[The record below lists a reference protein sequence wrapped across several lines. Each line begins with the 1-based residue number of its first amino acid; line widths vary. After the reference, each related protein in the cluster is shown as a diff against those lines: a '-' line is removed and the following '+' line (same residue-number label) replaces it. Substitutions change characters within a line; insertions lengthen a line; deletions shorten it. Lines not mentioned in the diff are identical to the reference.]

1 MKLSKTLGKRVLSL
15 LIVGL
20 FVFTAFAVIQSG
32 GGQAQASPSASSSFT
47 FPYQYGTPTVP
58 SDVGAQG
65 IQGPTVPSSDIGYQ
79 GNPGN
84 SGHVGII
91 GVNNS
96 WIFKDTPITFHLHV
110 FNGTP
115 SSSTPAVKQSI
126 AFQNVSTGKYV
137 PGITSSTGWA
147 NITITAG
154 YWSLRVNASSSSY
167 INFRS
172 YYALDVSSSFDSLNV
187 YLIPSAD
194 GTASIGNGG
203 TDTIYAEGMLPQVSI
218 ELLNESSSGSV
229 LATAQTISNGTAEFT
244 DVSGAYSYSL
254 LALGTENSI
263 TGMHLYEKNATIG
276 PFSLSS
282 AVTVETF
289 DMRQDGENHG
299 TATVTGY
306 TVPAYGTWS
315 PTANITISNG
325 TYYVSGGIYGSSGI
339 TVKFVNDIIYLN
351 ASEFIPATEKTI
363 IENSTVISIY
373 ESFVNGFGFS
383 INRGGS
389 SDNFYVSNSVFYVPF
404 GNAGYP
410 RMSSVL
416 TPYVNNTAFVDTVLS
431 DGDGF
436 SGAANAYYSNDMIIN
451 STICQPFNIKNSQ
464 IYNSTL
470 GGETNNINLT
480 VYNNIFVN
488 STYYNNAQG
497 NGYVNN
503 VSAKNNYIV
512 NPVGFNVN
520 VLRVSSGSAV
530 QSGNSSFTFNSVIV
544 DPLKPFTNLAGVGL
558 TVAAQNVSNNYVN
571 GTATGMAQYFSF
583 NLESPKA
590 PNGSRV
596 VSENNIMIQ
605 NYTDKQLVEYD
616 NSTHY
621 NLVYDFY
628 QVFGNVVE
636 IHNHF
641 VNYGPVLNNA
651 TIGST
656 YNAFTDVKGNA
667 TFSNN
672 LFTGPGEGD
681 DVWISGNTPSPQP
694 SYIIIDNNT
703 FTGAHLNETVIEN
716 LYGSLPPDASSLI
729 LTIDNSTYQHFNI
742 TDNTLNE
749 FLSGA
754 GLPAFLQLYGGFYA
768 GYYNVS
774 YNVFNNVGVTGP
786 TPDKYINNPYT
797 VDIVDETWTH
807 ERIVGNWFLDLNN
820 MTRPWVDESIY
831 PLYLSNNH
839 YFVSPPPTNSYNKL
853 GYVPV
858 VNYATTSLL
867 NETYAITVGKGSPL
881 SGSYFLTNTSAYLS
895 PSGQPAGYL
904 YSYAP
909 DVNTLSGMPTI
920 SYSNGFVGGPQ
931 PNFTWKGYN
940 YSESVEP
947 SYIQVGVNSSKAPS
961 IGLQF
966 QGIADALYDIEM
978 FNNGSLISSYQES
991 ATSLGVLN
999 ATYNPA
1005 TMPLDP
1011 IFYVQY
1017 VGSGVVPPPVVTPL
1031 VPIVPHVLFG
1041 IPYLNVIV
1049 LFGGIVLA
1057 SEEFFRT
1064 QAKGNE
1070 KRYSYTGVFVG
1081 IMIAGIGLMSV
1092 L

>member
-1 MKLSKTLGKRVLSL
+1 MKLSKILSKRVLSL
-15 LIVGL
+15 FIVGL
-20 FVFTAFAVIQSG
+20 FVFMAFAVIQSG
-32 GGQAQASPSASSSFT
+32 GNQAQASPSAVNSFT

-79 GNPGN
+79 GHPGN
-84 SGHVGII
+84 AGDVGII

-96 WIFKDTPITFHLHV
+96 WIFKDIPTTFHVHV

-115 SSSTPAVKQSI
+115 SSSTPAVKQSV
-126 AFQNVSTGKYV
+126 AFQNVSTGKYMSGV
-137 PGITSSTGWA
+137 TSSTGWV

-154 YWSLRVNASSSSY
+154 YWSLRVNASSSTY

-203 TDTIYAEGMLPQVSI
+203 TDTIYAEGMLPQVSV

-244 DVSGAYSYSL
+244 DVSGAYSYDL
-254 LALGTENSI
+254 VAIGTENSI
-263 TGMHLYEKNATIG
+263 TGMHLYEKNVTVG
-276 PFSLSS
+276 SFSISS
-282 AVTVETF
+282 AVTVESI

-306 TVPAYGTWS
+306 TVPAYGSWG
-315 PTANITISNG
+315 PTANITVSNG

-339 TVKFVNDIIYLN
+339 TVKFVNDIVYLN

-373 ESFVNGFGFS
+373 QSFHVDGYGFS
-383 INRGGS
+383 IDRGFS

-404 GNAGYP
+404 GNGGYP
-410 RMSSVL
+410 HMSAVL
-416 TPYVNNTAFVDTVLS
+416 TPYVNNTVFVDTILS
-431 DGDGF
+431 DGNGQVG
-436 SGAANAYYSNDMIIN
+436 SPNAYYSNDMIIN

-470 GGETNNINLT
+470 GGNTNDINIS
-480 VYNNIFVN
+480 VDSNIFVN
-488 STYYNNAQG
+488 STYYNDHG
-497 NGYVNN
+497 INGYTNN
-503 VSAKNNYIV
+503 VSFKNNYII
-512 NPVGFNVN
+512 NPIGFGIN
-520 VLRVSSGSAV
+520 VLAGTSGGLV
-530 QSGNSSFTFNSVIV
+530 QSGISSFTFNSVIV
-544 DPLKPFTNLAGVGL
+544 DPLKPFTNLANVGL
-558 TVAAQNVSNNYVN
+558 TIAAQNVSNNYVN
-571 GTATGMAQYFSF
+571 GTATGMAQYFNF
-583 NLESPKA
+583 NLVSPK
-590 PNGSRV
+590 GSRV
-596 VSENNIMIQ
+596 VSKNNIVIQ

-641 VNYGPVLNNA
+641 VNYGPALNNA
-651 TIGST
+651 TLGSG

-681 DVWISGNTPSPQP
+681 DVWISGNTPSPQL
-694 SYIIIDNNT
+694 SYIVIDNNT

-742 TDNTLNE
+742 TNNTLNE

-754 GLPAFLQLYGGFYA
+754 GLPAFLQLYGGSYA

-774 YNVFNNVGVTGP
+774 YNVFNNIGVTGP
-786 TPDKYINNPYT
+786 TPDRYINGPYT

-820 MTRPWVDESIY
+820 MTRPWVDQSIY
-831 PLYLSNNH
+831 PLYLSGNH
-839 YFVSPPPTNSYNKL
+839 YFVSPPPTNSYDKL
-853 GYVPV
+853 GYVPTF
-858 VNYATTSLL
+858 NYTMTSLE
-867 NETYAITVGKGSPL
+867 NETYAITVGKGAHL
-881 SGSYFLTNTSAYLS
+881 NGSYFLTNTSVYLS
-895 PSGQPAGYL
+895 PSGIQGGYL

-909 DVNTLSGMPTI
+909 DVSTLSGTLTI
-920 SYSNGFVGGPQ
+920 SYSTG
-931 PNFTWKGYN
+931 
-940 YSESVEP
+940 
-947 SYIQVGVNSSKAPS
+947 
-961 IGLQF
+961 
-966 QGIADALYDIEM
+966 
-978 FNNGSLISSYQES
+978 
-991 ATSLGVLN
+991 
-999 ATYNPA
+999 
-1005 TMPLDP
+1005 
-1011 IFYVQY
+1011 
-1017 VGSGVVPPPVVTPL
+1017 
-1031 VPIVPHVLFG
+1031 
-1041 IPYLNVIV
+1041 NV
-1049 LFGGIVLA
+1049 
-1057 SEEFFRT
+1057 
-1064 QAKGNE
+1064 
-1070 KRYSYTGVFVG
+1070 
-1081 IMIAGIGLMSV
+1081 
-1092 L
+1092 